1 MKARDKKAT
10 TNDAFSTERVIGRT
24 ESEKSEQQPV
34 DNQRTNAY
42 SQGKR
47 FSRQDN
53 ELLLQKKATNQQE
66 KEQFKRTRQ

>member
-10 TNDAFSTERVIGRT
+10 TNDALSTEQVIGRT

-47 FSRQDN
+47 FSRQD
-53 ELLLQKKATNQQE
+53 Q
-66 KEQFKRTRQ
+66 